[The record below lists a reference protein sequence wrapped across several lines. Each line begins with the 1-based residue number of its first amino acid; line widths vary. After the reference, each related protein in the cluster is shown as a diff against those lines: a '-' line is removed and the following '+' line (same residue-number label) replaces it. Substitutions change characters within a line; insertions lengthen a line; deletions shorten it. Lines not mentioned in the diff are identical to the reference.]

1 MMAYAVVVGIK
12 QRMEKRIVV
21 KGQES
26 ADKRKKTAKLA
37 HSLKFVIIG
46 LDTFTP

>member
-1 MMAYAVVVGIK
+1 MVYAVVVGIR
-12 QRMEKRIVV
+12 QRKAKRIVV

-37 HSLKFVIIG
+37 
-46 LDTFTP
+46 